1 MSLLKAIDRLQRLD
15 YSIRTKTTG
24 TANEFANK
32 LGISRSTL
40 MENLAEMRALGA
52 EICFCHHRKT
62 YFYSN
67 DFKLLIGDRSL
78 DNIKGGDAELY
89 NNYARKFYQSD
100 ATGHPYINLV
110 QSI

>member
-15 YSIRTKTTG
+15 YFIRTKTTG

-52 EICFCHHRKT
+52 KICFCHYRKT

-78 DNIKGGDAELY
+78 IKVKGGIALL
-89 NNYARKFYQSD
+89 NHNYL
-100 ATGHPYINLV
+100 INFM
-110 QSI
+110 SPMPPDT